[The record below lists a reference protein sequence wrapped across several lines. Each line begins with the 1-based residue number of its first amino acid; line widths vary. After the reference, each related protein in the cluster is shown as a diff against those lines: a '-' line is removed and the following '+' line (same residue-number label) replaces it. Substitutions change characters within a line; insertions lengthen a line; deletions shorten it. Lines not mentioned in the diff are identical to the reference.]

1 MGENKQQVYDSKI
14 IFQGGMQTLKLDV
27 YYLLT
32 TSSHIVA
39 TKQKNSLHFFSYFS
53 GREL

>member
-1 MGENKQQVYDSKI
+1 MGENQQQKYDSKI

-32 TSSHIVA
+32 TSSHIVV
-39 TKQKNSLHFFSYFS
+39 TKPKKKKILF
-53 GREL
+53 

>member
-1 MGENKQQVYDSKI
+1 MGENQQQKYDSKI

-39 TKQKNSLHFFSYFS
+39 TKQKKIPLFFFIF
-53 GREL
+53 